1 MRPSIYIMDKK
12 YIVKMILLNAAWIV
26 WIALSVV
33 FGYLIAATYF
43 PENIVTFIPFSLI
56 FLLIGG
62 AVILA
67 VYFILKARKKSGK
80 ANEQSDN
87 AISDAEIQENSA
99 NHSDSTKKQ

>member
-12 YIVKMILLNAAWIV
+12 YIIKMILLNAAWIV
-26 WIALSVV
+26 WITLSVV
-33 FGYLIAATYF
+33 LGYLIAAAYF
-43 PENIVTFIPFSLI
+43 PENIVAFIPFSLI

-80 ANEQSDN
+80 ANEQSDK